1 MDKKYYEAPSV
12 EVVDLKLQ
20 GNLLAGSGE
29 GGGSGEEQGY
39 DEDISAADIESA
51 EKNNFNADWK

>member
-39 DEDISAADIESA
+39 DEDIDAAGIESA

>member
-29 GGGSGEEQGY
+29 EQGY
-39 DEDISAADIESA
+39 DEDIDAADIESA

>member
-20 GNLLAGSGE
+20 GSLLAGSGGEDDDSEETE
-29 GGGSGEEQGY
+29 GTTI
-39 DEDISAADIESA
+39 EDAQ
-51 EKNNFNADWK
+51 KNNFNDSWK

>member
-20 GNLLAGSGE
+20 GNLLAGSGGE
-29 GGGSGEEQGY
+29 DGSGEEQGY
-39 DEDISAADIESA
+39 DEDMDAADIESA
-51 EKNNFNADWK
+51 KKNNFNADWK